1 MKILVVEDNRT
12 LGSTLKT
19 ALEESGWAVDLAT
32 NGTEGLFFA
41 ENSKYDIIALDWML
55 PELSGLDILQAIRS
69 KSIDSPVIMM
79 TAKGALHDKLQG
91 LGQGADDYI
100 VKPFELAEFLARLQA
115 IVRRSMGKGNPK
127 IRVGKLTL
135 DLGCQKF
142 VSDQGELDLTA
153 KEYDLLR
160 VLVSNQGLLVERRT
174 LLAMIY
180 HFNDEPESN
189 SLDVLMGR
197 IRKKIAGYG
206 IEINTVRGKGFLLR
220 VA

>member
-55 PELSGLDILQAIRS
+55 PELSGLDILKEIRS
-69 KSIDSPVIMM
+69 KSNDSPVIMM

-100 VKPFELAEFLARLQA
+100 VKPFELAEFMARLQA
-115 IVRRSMGKGNPK
+115 IVRRSMGKGYSK
-127 IRVGKLTL
+127 IKVGKLTL
-135 DLGCQKF
+135 DLDCQRF
-142 VSDQGELDLTA
+142 ISDQGELDLTA
-153 KEYDLLR
+153 KEFDLLR

-180 HFNDEPESN
+180 HLNDEPESN

-197 IRKKIAGYG
+197 IRKKIAGYD